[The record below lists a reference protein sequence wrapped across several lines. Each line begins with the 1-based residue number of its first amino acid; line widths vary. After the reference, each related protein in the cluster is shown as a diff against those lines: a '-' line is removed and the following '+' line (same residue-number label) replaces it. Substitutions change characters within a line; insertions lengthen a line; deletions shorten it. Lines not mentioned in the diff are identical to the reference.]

1 MNPILKQYYPIAD
14 LIAGTFGKEC
24 EVVVH
29 DLENPEQSVVYAVNG
44 EVTGRTKGQSFDHLI
59 KNVLLNKDFKE
70 DRLIN
75 YTFDTADGRK
85 IRSSSLLIRDE
96 KQEVIGMI
104 CINYDMS
111 HYLAMQKSLTA
122 FFGTAGAEAP
132 QTEPEQEPDQ
142 NGMAIIDD
150 LIMKIIG
157 TDDAK
162 NLNRRRCVELVK
174 FMDDKGV
181 FLVKGAMDKVAELM
195 GVSRITIYSYLDE
208 AKGKR

>member
-1 MNPILKQYYPIAD
+1 MNQIIERYFPIAD

-24 EVVVH
+24 EVAVH
-29 DLENPEQSVVYAVNG
+29 DLENPEQSVVYVVNG
-44 EVTGRTKGQSFDHLI
+44 NVTGRARGQSFDHLI
-59 KNVLLNKDFKE
+59 KNVLLSKDFKE

-75 YTFDTADGRK
+75 YTFETAEGKK

-96 KQEVIGMI
+96 DKKVIGMI
-104 CINYDMS
+104 CINYDTTR
-111 HYLAMQKSLTA
+111 YLYMEESLKLFLGQESEEVTQEE
-122 FFGTAGAEAP
+122 G
-132 QTEPEQEPDQ
+132 EPDQ
-142 NGMAIIDD
+142 DVMAIIDD

-162 NLNRRRCVELVK
+162 NLNRKRCVELVK
-174 FMDDKGV
+174 FMDEKGI

-195 GVSRITIYSYLDE
+195 GVSRITVYSYLDE

>member
-1 MNPILKQYYPIAD
+1 MNQIIERYFPIAD

-24 EVVVH
+24 EVAVH
-29 DLENPEQSVVYAVNG
+29 DLENPEQSVVYVVNG
-44 EVTGRTKGQSFDHLI
+44 NVTGRARGQSFDHLI
-59 KNVLLNKDFKE
+59 KNVLLSKDFKE

-75 YTFDTADGRK
+75 YTFETTEGKK

-96 KQEVIGMI
+96 NKKVIGMI
-104 CINYDMS
+104 CINYDTTR
-111 HYLAMQKSLTA
+111 YLYMEESLKA
-122 FFGTAGAEAP
+122 FFGQGQEEAA
-132 QTEPEQEPDQ
+132 QKEGKPDQ
-142 NGMAIIDD
+142 DVMAIIDD

-162 NLNRRRCVELVK
+162 NLNRKRCVELVK
-174 FMDDKGV
+174 FMDEKGI

-195 GVSRITIYSYLDE
+195 GVSRITVYSYLDE

>member
-1 MNPILKQYYPIAD
+1 MNQIIERYFPIAD

-24 EVVVH
+24 EVAVH
-29 DLENPEQSVVYAVNG
+29 DLENPEQSVVYVVNG
-44 EVTGRTKGQSFDHLI
+44 NVTGRARGQSFDHLI
-59 KNVLLNKDFKE
+59 KNVLLSKDFKE

-75 YTFDTADGRK
+75 YTFETTEGKK

-96 KQEVIGMI
+96 NKKVIGMI
-104 CINYDMS
+104 CINYDTTR
-111 HYLAMQKSLTA
+111 YLYMEESLKA
-122 FFGTAGAEAP
+122 FFGQGQEEAA
-132 QTEPEQEPDQ
+132 QKEGEPDQ
-142 NGMAIIDD
+142 DVMAIIDD

-162 NLNRRRCVELVK
+162 NLNRKRCVELVK
-174 FMDDKGV
+174 FMDEKGI

-195 GVSRITIYSYLDE
+195 GVSRITVYSYLDE

>member
-1 MNPILKQYYPIAD
+1 MNQIIERYFPIAD

-24 EVVVH
+24 EVAVH
-29 DLENPEQSVVYAVNG
+29 DLENPEQSVVYVVNG
-44 EVTGRTKGQSFDHLI
+44 NVTGRARGQSFDHLI
-59 KNVLLNKDFKE
+59 KNVLLSKDFKE

-75 YTFDTADGRK
+75 YTFETAEGKK

-96 KQEVIGMI
+96 NKKVIGMI
-104 CINYDMS
+104 CINYDTTR
-111 HYLAMQKSLTA
+111 YLYMEESLKS
-122 FFGTAGAEAP
+122 FFGQGTEEAV
-132 QTEPEQEPDQ
+132 QKEGEPDQ
-142 NGMAIIDD
+142 DVMAIIDD

-162 NLNRRRCVELVK
+162 NLNRKRCVELVK
-174 FMDDKGV
+174 FMDEKGI

-195 GVSRITIYSYLDE
+195 GVSRITVYSYLDE

>member
-1 MNPILKQYYPIAD
+1 MNQIIERYFPIAD

-24 EVVVH
+24 EVAVH
-29 DLENPEQSVVYAVNG
+29 DLENPEQSVVYVVNG
-44 EVTGRTKGQSFDHLI
+44 NVTGRARGQSFDHLI
-59 KNVLLNKDFKE
+59 KNVLLSRDFKE

-75 YTFDTADGRK
+75 YTFETAEGKK

-96 KQEVIGMI
+96 NKKVIGMI
-104 CINYDMS
+104 CINYDTTR
-111 HYLAMQKSLTA
+111 YLYMEESLKA
-122 FFGTAGAEAP
+122 FFG
-132 QTEPEQEPDQ
+132 QEQEEAAQKEGEPAQDV
-142 NGMAIIDD
+142 MAIIDD

-162 NLNRRRCVELVK
+162 NLNRKRCVELVK
-174 FMDDKGV
+174 FMDEKGI

-195 GVSRITIYSYLDE
+195 GVSRITVYSYLDE

>member
-1 MNPILKQYYPIAD
+1 
-14 LIAGTFGKEC
+14 
-24 EVVVH
+24 
-29 DLENPEQSVVYAVNG
+29 
-44 EVTGRTKGQSFDHLI
+44 
-59 KNVLLNKDFKE
+59 
-70 DRLIN
+70 
-75 YTFDTADGRK
+75 
-85 IRSSSLLIRDE
+85 
-96 KQEVIGMI
+96 
-104 CINYDMS
+104 
-111 HYLAMQKSLTA
+111 MQKSLKA

-132 QTEPEQEPDQ
+132 QPVQEQEPDQ
-142 NGMAIIDD
+142 NVMAIIDD